1 MEQIKD
7 RVRKVIM
14 QKGRLTLADSKEIL
28 GYGRTVGVPVL
39 EYLDAIGFTCRQENE
54 RVLKRKEG

>member
-1 MEQIKD
+1 MD
-7 RVRKVIM
+7 V
-14 QKGRLTLADSKEIL
+14 ADSKETL

-54 RVLKRKEG
+54 RVLKKEEVVNRQLSDSP